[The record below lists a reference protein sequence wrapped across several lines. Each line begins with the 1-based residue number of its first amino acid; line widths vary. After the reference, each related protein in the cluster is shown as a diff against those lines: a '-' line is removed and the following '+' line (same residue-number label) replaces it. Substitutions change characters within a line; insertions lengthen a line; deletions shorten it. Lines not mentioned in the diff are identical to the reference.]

1 MMRNVKDEF
10 VLAFASL
17 AKGVGVSHK
26 AFVVET
32 QAKKLSPNKKTATNV
47 KKARVSKTT
56 TETQEVVVNK

>member
-1 MMRNVKDEF
+1 MLMRNVKDEF

-32 QAKKLSPNKKTATNV
+32 QAKKLSPNKETATNV
-47 KKARVSKTT
+47 KK
-56 TETQEVVVNK
+56 QEYLKLLLKRKK